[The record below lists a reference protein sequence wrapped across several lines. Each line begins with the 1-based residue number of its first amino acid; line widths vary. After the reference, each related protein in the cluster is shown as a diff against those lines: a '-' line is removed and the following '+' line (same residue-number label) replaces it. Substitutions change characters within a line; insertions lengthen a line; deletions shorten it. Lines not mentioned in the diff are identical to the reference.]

1 MLGCCTSH
9 GVTKVQLGKGCGPNV
24 GKGMTTHSK
33 VAVAAVML
41 LLTLAAT
48 AHADPVLIGETG
60 NGSNCFPFGCGRH
73 SGADASRYQQV
84 YSSEQFSG
92 PLRIETIEFFR
103 SLGTTVNFGEFSFY
117 LSTTSKPVDGLD
129 ITNFDANVGLD
140 RALFSTMKFAG
151 QGVESVLSIAGNP
164 FIYNP
169 RLGNLLL
176 DIVIPG
182 GAVTADNVDVAFFS
196 AYPGTANG
204 LFSRAHNFGAGFTG
218 YGLVTRFVDSSAP
231 VPEPATLG
239 LLGLGLIA
247 AAARL
252 RYGMTM
258 KR

>member
-1 MLGCCTSH
+1 
-9 GVTKVQLGKGCGPNV
+9 
-24 GKGMTTHSK
+24 MTTNSR
-33 VAVAAVML
+33 VAVVAAM
-41 LLTLAAT
+41 LLTLAAA
-48 AHADPVLIGETG
+48 AHADPVLIGAAG
-60 NGSNCFPFGCGRH
+60 NGDNCFPFGCGRH
-73 SGADASRYQQV
+73 SGADANRYQQV
-84 YSSEQFSG
+84 YSSAQFSV
-92 PLRIETIEFFR
+92 PMRIEEIQFFR

-140 RALFSTMKFAG
+140 RVLFSTMTFAG
-151 QGVESVLSIAGNP
+151 ERVESVLSIAGNP
-164 FIYNP
+164 FVYNP

-196 AYPGTANG
+196 AYPGTAQG

-218 YGLVTRFVDSSAP
+218 YGLVTRFVDSAP
-231 VPEPATLG
+231 VPEPATLS

-252 RYGMTM
+252 RHGMTT